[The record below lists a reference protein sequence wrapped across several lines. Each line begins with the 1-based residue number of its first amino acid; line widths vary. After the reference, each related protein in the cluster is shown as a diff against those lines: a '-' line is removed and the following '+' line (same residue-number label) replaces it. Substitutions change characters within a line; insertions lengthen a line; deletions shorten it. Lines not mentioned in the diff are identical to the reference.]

1 MYSPS
6 KHSHVCT
13 NHASRDI
20 YTSNENIDTYVPI
33 KSRHSRVPTNPY
45 YETHTHA
52 SNTNKQTC
60 QPYRSLTRTNQTHT
74 RTYQPPF
81 RLCLPILRPHL
92 AQPRFS
98 SFFAPRLA
106 PCYRYVATI
115 QFSKKRSKVDYG
127 TIARFSTVVPRDSVL
142 RSMRGCGG
150 AGAYRQTLFK

>member
-20 YTSNENIDTYVPI
+20 YTSNENIDTYVPT
-33 KSRHSRVPTNPY
+33 KQRHSRVPTNPY

-92 AQPRFS
+92 AQPRS
-98 SFFAPRLA
+98 SFFVSTYCMCTQGTALA
-106 PCYRYVATI
+106 YLKQASYLAVNSP
-115 QFSKKRSKVDYG
+115 F
-127 TIARFSTVVPRDSVL
+127 
-142 RSMRGCGG
+142 CGIN
-150 AGAYRQTLFK
+150 LFKLKQH

>member
-20 YTSNENIDTYVPI
+20 YTSNENIDTYVPT
-33 KSRHSRVPTNPY
+33 KQRHSRVPTNPY

-92 AQPRFS
+92 AQPRS
-98 SFFAPRLA
+98 LFFLNTLIILFLCALYARSVGVT
-106 PCYRYVATI
+106 CH
-115 QFSKKRSKVDYG
+115 SKLKDRRCCVF
-127 TIARFSTVVPRDSVL
+127 TELLL
-142 RSMRGCGG
+142 RSVQND
-150 AGAYRQTLFK
+150 YTFD